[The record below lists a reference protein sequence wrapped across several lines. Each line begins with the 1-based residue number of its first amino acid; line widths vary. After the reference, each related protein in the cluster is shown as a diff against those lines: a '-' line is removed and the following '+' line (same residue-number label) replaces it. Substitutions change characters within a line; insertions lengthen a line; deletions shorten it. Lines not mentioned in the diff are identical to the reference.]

1 MAFFNTQGKINLD
14 QSDIRIS
21 AENGLDFMAGQTIGV
36 YIPPSVKYFSG
47 KDSYLQCDVL
57 IQNDES
63 GTNARTRLMLDAGC
77 GGNALIQTCRVYAGN
92 RATLL
97 EENTQYNTYCAFK
110 YDFSRTDT
118 EQNKRAL
125 TEGCGT
131 WMPQT
136 RGTRGT
142 TKSIANNYVN
152 SPYMRTVNA
161 SVDPDTSLKVADK
174 WTNANDFIT
183 AKLTLPI
190 HMGCFANNTK
200 VFPNLL
206 TDGCYVEFTL
216 ADTRNAFRQLD
227 SVLAQRRLRLN
238 PRLAKIDEED
248 LAAIKTSWV
257 KNKKT
262 SKLYL
267 SASNMNDVVQQV
279 PFVVGEAVKLVQGD
293 KDMAVPT
300 LGANFIVKEIN
311 ASSGDGIELV
321 GEAQVELTSDTIDL
335 SANEFYLVSR
345 SVSSVAGTWAPTFK
359 LSNVE
364 VIVHQIDMGQQY
376 EKAMLSKVRE
386 QGGVIEFDIPSV
398 QCHTHSTLRSDVQ
411 STIPLN
417 IEYARAK
424 SIVCVPTDATI
435 YTCQAQTS
443 ATGTYLITKDTSN
456 DYLEDIELRSNRTG
470 LAGCANTL
478 TSYSF
483 FLNGKQ
489 VPSREINCSKTTNKD
504 GGIDANYMLE
514 LEKGLVAAGI
524 PVNSFSEYQR
534 NFVVTRM
541 LAMGEN
547 AVFDGRGRTARLN
560 CRYDTEATHNMLWK
574 NFVFHIRKLVIKG
587 DNIHVEV

>member
-1 MAFFNTQGKINLD
+1 MN
-14 QSDIRIS
+14 QSDVRIS

-36 YIPPSVKYFSG
+36 YIPPSIKYFSG
-47 KDSYLQCDVL
+47 KDCYLQCDVL

-63 GTNARTRLMLDAGC
+63 GTIGRTRLMLDAGC

-118 EQNKRAL
+118 DQNKRAL
-125 TEGCGT
+125 TEGCGS

-142 TKSIANNYVN
+142 TKSIANNYIN
-152 SPYMRTVNA
+152 NPYMRTANHND
-161 SVDPDTSLKVADK
+161 DP
-174 WTNANDFIT
+174 NANLKATNKWSNATDFIT

-190 HMGCFANNTK
+190 HMGVFANNSK

-216 ADTRNAFRQLD
+216 ADTRNVFRQLD
-227 SVLAQRRLRLN
+227 SVVLNRRLRLN
-238 PRLAKIDEED
+238 PRLAKVDEND
-248 LAAIKTSWV
+248 GGTLKTTWA
-257 KNKKT
+257 NGAKT

-267 SASNMNDVVQQV
+267 GASNSNSSVQNV
-279 PFVVGEAVKLVQGD
+279 PFVVGEKIGLAKGD
-293 KDMAVPT
+293 KDMTEANLDAV
-300 LGANFIVKEIN
+300 FEIDEIN
-311 ASSGDGIELV
+311 STGQGVQLI
-321 GEAQVELTSDTIDL
+321 GKAQVTNSGGGLNL
-335 SANEFYLVSR
+335 STDEYYLFSQ
-345 SVSSVAGTWAPTFK
+345 SLASLASTNTYAPTFK

-364 VIVHQIDMGQQY
+364 IIVHQIDMGQQY

-398 QCHTHSTLRSDVQ
+398 QCHTHSTLSTDVQ

-424 SIVCVPTDATI
+424 SIVCVPTDANI
-435 YTCQAQTS
+435 YPCQHQTCGK
-443 ATGTYLITKDTSN
+443 GTYTITKDTSN
-456 DYLEDIELRSNRTG
+456 DYLEDIEIRSNRTG

-478 TSYSF
+478 TAYSF

-489 VPSREINCSKTTNKD
+489 VPSREINCTKTTNKD

-524 PVNSFSEYQR
+524 NVNSFTEYQR
-534 NFVVTRM
+534 NFLVTRM

-560 CRYDTEATHNMLWK
+560 CRYDTAPTTNMLWK

>member
-1 MAFFNTQGKINLD
+1 MSFFNSLD

-57 IQNDES
+57 IQNDETS
-63 GTNARTRLMLDAGC
+63 ARTRLALDAGC

-136 RGTRGT
+136 RGTKGT

-152 SPYMRTVNA
+152 SPYMRTANA
-161 SVDPDTSLKVADK
+161 TIDASTDLKVADK
-174 WTNANDFIT
+174 WSNATDFIT

-216 ADTRNAFRQLD
+216 ADTRNAFRQMD
-227 SVLAQRRLRLN
+227 SVLVSRRLPLN
-238 PRLAKIDEED
+238 PRVAKIDKND
-248 LAAIKTSWV
+248 AGTPVTSWEKDV
-257 KNKKT
+257 KT
-262 SKLYL
+262 SKIYL
-267 SASNMNDVVQQV
+267 DPGNMNNVVQQV
-279 PFVVGEAVKLVQGD
+279 PFVVGEAIRVWKGD
-293 KDMAVPT
+293 VPISIPT
-300 LGANFIVKEIN
+300 LDTDFIIKEIN
-311 ASSGDGIELV
+311 QNGGNGIELV
-321 GEAQVELTSDTIDL
+321 GEAQVTLTGATIDL
-335 SANEFYLVSR
+335 QNADYFLAST
-345 SVSSVAGTWAPTFK
+345 SVSTKVGTWAPTFK

-364 VIVHQIDMGQQY
+364 IIVHQIDMGQQY

-398 QCHTHSTLRSDVQ
+398 QCHTHSTLSTDVQ

-435 YTCQAQTS
+435 YSCQDQTS
-443 ATGTYLITKDTSN
+443 ANGTYLITNDTSN
-456 DYLEDIELRSNRTG
+456 SYMEDLQLRSNRTG
-470 LAGCANTL
+470 LTGCSNTL
-478 TSYSF
+478 SAYSF

-489 VPSREINCSKTTNKD
+489 VPSREINCFKTTSKD

-524 PVNSFSEYQR
+524 HVNSFTEYQR
-534 NFVVTRM
+534 NFLVTRM

-560 CRYDTEATHNMLWK
+560 CRYDTQPTTNMLWK

-587 DNIHVEV
+587 DNIAVEV